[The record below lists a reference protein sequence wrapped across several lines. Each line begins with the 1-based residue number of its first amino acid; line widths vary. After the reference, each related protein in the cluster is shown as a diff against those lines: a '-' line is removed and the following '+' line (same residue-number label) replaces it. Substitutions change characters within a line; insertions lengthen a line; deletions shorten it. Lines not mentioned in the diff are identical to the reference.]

1 MRVIVTGGTG
11 LLGNAV
17 LRELNEAG
25 HDSVALVR
33 SPYDSVV
40 FEGIDTEFVSGD
52 LLDRDLITKVV
63 QNCDAVIHA
72 AGLIHLGWKRLQES
86 MKVNSE
92 GTQILVDACLQHGG
106 KLIHIGTVNTLAV
119 GTREQPANES
129 TPYGNAGGQIPC
141 SYVLSKRAGVEV
153 VKKGVEQGL
162 EAVILAPGFMLGP
175 WDWKPSSGRMML
187 ALSKGWKPIAP
198 SGGCS
203 VCDVRDVAAGHVL
216 AMDKGR
222 IGESYILANKEA
234 NMSNK
239 EFLTLIGKIAGVDKV
254 ASKEIS
260 GKTMLRVAR
269 VAEFIS
275 KLTGKAPITTYK
287 NSLFVMQHC
296 YVDPSKAIEELGL
309 PQTPIE
315 TAVRDSIAWFR
326 EHGYA

>member
-1 MRVIVTGGTG
+1 MRVFVTGGTG

-40 FEGIDTEFVSGD
+40 FEGIHTEVVSGD
-52 LLDRDLITKVV
+52 LLDRDLITNVV

-141 SYVLSKRAGVEV
+141 SYVLSKRYGVEV
-153 VKKGVEQGL
+153 VIKGVEQGL

-203 VCDVRDVAAGHVL
+203 VCDVRDVAAATVTAVDKDLSSGREFILAGENMTYKELWAGMAERFGQRSPLMRAGPLQRKFAAVL
-216 AMDKGR
+216 GDVIGR
-222 IGESYILANKEA
+222 IFAEPDFNSAAIA
-234 NMSNK
+234 MSSQYHWYDSSR
-239 EFLTLIGKIAGVDKV
+239 AQ
-254 ASKEIS
+254 A
-260 GKTMLRVAR
+260 
-269 VAEFIS
+269 
-275 KLTGKAPITTYK
+275 
-287 NSLFVMQHC
+287 
-296 YVDPSKAIEELGL
+296 ELGYQRRDVQ
-309 PQTPIE
+309 QTIDD
-315 TAVRDSIAWFR
+315 AAAWIR
-326 EHGYA
+326 EKHM

>member
-1 MRVIVTGGTG
+1 MRVFVTGGTG

-203 VCDVRDVAAGHVL
+203 VCDVRDVAAATVTAVDKDLSSGREFIL
-216 AMDKGR
+216 AGENMTYMELWAGMAERFGQRSPLMRAGPLQRKFAAVFGDVIGR
-222 IGESYILANKEA
+222 IFAEPDFNSAAIA
-234 NMSNK
+234 MSSQYHWYDSSR
-239 EFLTLIGKIAGVDKV
+239 AQ
-254 ASKEIS
+254 A
-260 GKTMLRVAR
+260 
-269 VAEFIS
+269 
-275 KLTGKAPITTYK
+275 
-287 NSLFVMQHC
+287 
-296 YVDPSKAIEELGL
+296 ELGYQRRDVQ
-309 PQTPIE
+309 QTIDD
-315 TAVRDSIAWFR
+315 AAAWIR
-326 EHGYA
+326 EKHM